1 MGTWLQVNH
10 GETLRRINGRVNED
24 GQLDLDLDGLRVK
37 VCGLF
42 KFAAEADFTLTY
54 VDEDGDIVTLV
65 DDEDLRDAMSQ
76 SLNPLRIV
84 VKLNERSG
92 RSYTRSSGSSTP
104 MRSPSFQNPVPNLE
118 RSVSEILKSVPEPLR
133 EALSKISLDLAS
145 KASSSVPGLAELVDC
160 FAKTGQ
166 SYTNPL
172 SEIQAGTESSTQ
184 IVASRSAMRP
194 SMNKEPEALK
204 DGRGNEGSSYIN
216 NQKLVLE
223 GIRAVEAS
231 VTPDASC
238 DREDKVEKVG
248 GSDYIPKAGDF
259 GWFDSKSVESNLPAS
274 GKKAMKAKEPRKPVG
289 VGASASAAGSLEQAT
304 MDSRKGFGVGFPS
317 LNLMNECPFT
327 GMPLADDSALPFK
340 RNCSRFPPFSR
351 NYNHGEGLGGI
362 FHRGVRCDG
371 CGVYPITG
379 PRFKS
384 KV

>member
-145 KASSSVPGLAELVDC
+145 KAL
-160 FAKTGQ
+160 F
-166 SYTNPL
+166 
-172 SEIQAGTESSTQ
+172 I
-184 IVASRSAMRP
+184 
-194 SMNKEPEALK
+194 
-204 DGRGNEGSSYIN
+204 
-216 NQKLVLE
+216 
-223 GIRAVEAS
+223 
-231 VTPDASC
+231 
-238 DREDKVEKVG
+238 
-248 GSDYIPKAGDF
+248 
-259 GWFDSKSVESNLPAS
+259 
-274 GKKAMKAKEPRKPVG
+274 
-289 VGASASAAGSLEQAT
+289 
-304 MDSRKGFGVGFPS
+304 
-317 LNLMNECPFT
+317 
-327 GMPLADDSALPFK
+327 
-340 RNCSRFPPFSR
+340 
-351 NYNHGEGLGGI
+351 
-362 FHRGVRCDG
+362 
-371 CGVYPITG
+371 
-379 PRFKS
+379 
-384 KV
+384 

>member
-76 SLNPLRIV
+76 SLNPLRID

-104 MRSPSFQNPVPNLE
+104 MRSPSVQNPVANLE
-118 RSVSEILKSVPEPLR
+118 RSVSEILKPVPEPFR

-160 FAKTGQ
+160 FSKMGQ

-184 IVASRSAMRP
+184 IEASRSAMRP

-259 GWFDSKSVESNLPAS
+259 GWFDSKSVASNLPAS

-289 VGASASAAGSLEQAT
+289 ASASTAGSLGQAT
-304 MDSRKGFGVGFPS
+304 MDSRNSFGVGFPS

-327 GMPLADDSALPFK
+327 GMPLANDAALPFK